1 MDFMVELIMETYK
14 FPLGISII
22 MKTLF
27 YNGTFYLDSS
37 GSKRAGWILVE
48 DGIIREYGLGEAPS
62 FNVDKKVDLK
72 GLYGYPGFSD
82 CHIHLIKYGLSLWWI
97 DLRGTKS
104 LEEFK
109 ERIRRGL
116 DRDFHGWILGRGW
129 DQDKFVEK
137 RYPTRYDLD
146 EVSSDKPIFLRR
158 VCGHI
163 AVVNSKALELA
174 GIDKDTPDPE
184 GGIIDRDEEGEP
196 TGILRE
202 TAMNLVKDVIPK
214 PTVDDYKKAALEAME
229 DLFRRGVTFT
239 HLVSAEPEE
248 WIALKS
254 LKDEGRLKIRV
265 RVYFDY
271 TYMDWIEMKG
281 LKFGEG
287 DDMLRF
293 MGIKIITDGSLG
305 GRTAAMMEDY
315 SDDPGNRGVL
325 IIPFEKLVE
334 IVNRAFAN
342 GFQLAIHGIGDLAN
356 KNIVEVYKEMYRRY
370 GNRDRRDR
378 IEHAS
383 ILNDNIIEDMADH
396 GIIASV
402 QPQFV
407 TSDTWTVDRVGLSRA
422 KYAYPFKTLL
432 EKGVLMGA
440 GSDAPVEIPD
450 PIYGIYSAVT
460 RGVYEENPL
469 GRATEDEKISV
480 ADAIRIYTEDAAKLS
495 YDEGHL
501 GRLDKGYYMD
511 MVVLDRDLFNIG
523 DREIKDAKVVLTVVN
538 GEVVYSMD

>member
-1 MDFMVELIMETYK
+1 
-14 FPLGISII
+14 
-22 MKTLF
+22 MKILF
-27 YNGTFYLDSS
+27 YNGTIYLDSS
-37 GSKRAGWILVE
+37 GNRTAGWILVE
-48 DGIIREYGLGEAPS
+48 NGRVKDYGFDAPPT
-62 FNVDKKVDLK
+62 VDVDEKVDL
-72 GLYGYPGFSD
+72 GGGYGYPGFSD
-82 CHIHLIKYGLSLWWI
+82 CHIHFVKYGLSLWWI

-109 ERIRRGL
+109 ERIRRGM

-129 DQDKFVEK
+129 DQDKFIEK

-146 EVSSDKPIFLRR
+146 EISSEKPIFLRR

-163 AVVNSKALELA
+163 AVANSKALELA
-174 GIDKDTPDPE
+174 GIDRDTPDPD

-214 PTVDDYKKAALEAME
+214 PTIEDYKKAALEAME

-254 LKDEGRLKIRV
+254 LRDEGRLKIRV

-271 TYMDWIEMKG
+271 TFMDWIEKEG
-281 LKFGEG
+281 LKFGDG
-287 DDMLRF
+287 DDILRF

-315 SDDPGNRGVL
+315 SDDPGNKGVL
-325 IIPFEKLVE
+325 IIPFERLLQ

-356 KNIVEVYKEMYRRY
+356 KNIVEVYKEMYKRY
-370 GNRDRRDR
+370 GSSDRRDR

-383 ILNDNIIEDMADH
+383 ILNEYIIEDMARN

-407 TSDTWTVDRVGLSRA
+407 TSDTWTVDRVGPSRA
-422 KYAYPFKTLL
+422 RYAYPFKTLI

-460 RGVYEENPL
+460 RGLYEDNPL
-469 GRATEDEKISV
+469 GKATKDERIDV
-480 ADAIRIYTEDAAKLS
+480 ADAIKIYTEDAAKLS
-495 YDEGHL
+495 YDEDRL
-501 GRLDKGYYMD
+501 GRLEKGYYMD
-511 MVVLDRDLFNIG
+511 MVVLDRDLYRIG
-523 DREIKDAKVVLTVVN
+523 DREIKDARVLMTVVN
-538 GEVVYSMD
+538 GEVVYRMS